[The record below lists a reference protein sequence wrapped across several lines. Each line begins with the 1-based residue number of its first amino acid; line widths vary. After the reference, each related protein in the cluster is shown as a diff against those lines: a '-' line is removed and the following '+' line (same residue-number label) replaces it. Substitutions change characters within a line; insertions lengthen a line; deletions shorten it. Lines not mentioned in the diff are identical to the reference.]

1 MNIALVFNGLG
12 TGGVEKVGSNYA
24 RLLVEA
30 GYNVDVYNLNPK
42 LNSIESRFPRETTI
56 IRKSFP
62 LLLVPGYYILLVKK
76 YAWGKYAYPVIYFLT
91 TVLLYIRKLF
101 AGNKKKYDIAIAFSG
116 HLRDMTFVAQEFVKA
131 DKKLCWVHGAIIGN
145 LATASTYGDLYAKI
159 KNVCVLS
166 EHMQELAIYGN
177 RKLAGLNIKKIY
189 NPVALPHADY
199 DALLCSDLKKKY
211 GDYLLMVG
219 RFEADKDQL
228 TVIRARKILAEK
240 YNLKPKLVFV
250 GGGST
255 LKKCRKYAEKLG
267 LKNDVIFMG
276 ERQDVHNFYAS
287 AKVFVHSSPAEG
299 LPTVLLEAMNYGLP
313 VVATDSP
320 PGVSEILQN
329 DKYGLRCNIAD
340 SYDMADKLALML
352 TDNEKREN
360 YILQGKKRLEDF
372 SFEKISAEL
381 EELFAALK

>member
-12 TGGVEKVGSNYA
+12 IGGVEKVGSNYA
-24 RLLVEA
+24 KLLVEA
-30 GYNVDVYNLNPK
+30 GHKVDVYNLNPK
-42 LNSIESRFPRETTI
+42 LNSMENRFPRETTI

-91 TVLLYIRKLF
+91 TILLHLRKIF
-101 AGNKKKYDIAIAFSG
+101 AGDKKKYDVVIAFSG
-116 HLRDMTFVAQEFVKA
+116 HLRDLTFVAQEFVQA
-131 DKKLCWVHGAIIGN
+131 DKKVCWVHGAMISN

-177 RKLAGLNIKKIY
+177 RKLSDLNIRKIY
-189 NPVALPHADY
+189 NPVALPQAEY
-199 DALLCSDLKKKY
+199 DAALCRELKKKY
-211 GDYLLMVG
+211 GEYLLMVG
-219 RFEADKDQL
+219 RFETDKDQI
-228 TVIRARKILAEK
+228 TVIRARKILEEK
-240 YNLKPKLVFV
+240 YQLKPKLVFV

-255 LKKCRKYAEKLG
+255 LKKCKAYAEKIG
-267 LKNDVIFMG
+267 LKNNVIFMG
-276 ERQDVHNFYAS
+276 ERQDVQNFYAS
-287 AKVFVHSSPAEG
+287 ARVFVHSSPAEG

-329 DKYGLRCNIAD
+329 DKYGIRCNIAD
-340 SYDMADKLALML
+340 PYDMADKLAIML
-352 TDNEKREN
+352 TDTEKREH
-360 YILQGKKRLEDF
+360 YILQGKERLKDF
-372 SFEKISAEL
+372 TFEKISMEL
-381 EELFAALK
+381 KELLASLK

>member
-30 GYNVDVYNLNPK
+30 GHKVDVYNLDPK
-42 LNSIESRFPRETTI
+42 RNSMEDRFPGEAAI

-76 YAWGKYAYPVIYFLT
+76 YTWGKYAYPVIYFLT
-91 TVLLYIRKLF
+91 TILLYIRKLF
-101 AGNKKKYDIAIAFSG
+101 AANKKKYDIAIAFSG

-131 DKKLCWVHGAIIGN
+131 DKKVCWVHGAIIGN

-177 RKLAGLNIKKIY
+177 RKLENINIKKIY
-189 NPVALPHADY
+189 NPVFLPQAEY
-199 DALLCSDLKKKY
+199 DTVPCRELKKKY

-228 TVIRARKILAEK
+228 TVIRARKILEEK

-255 LKKCRKYAEKLG
+255 LKKCKKYTEKLG
-267 LKNDVIFMG
+267 LENDVIFMG

-329 DKYGLRCNIAD
+329 DKYGLRCSIAD
-340 SYDMADKLALML
+340 PGDMADKLALML
-352 TDNEKREN
+352 TDHEKREN

-381 EELFAALK
+381 KELFAALK

>member
-24 RLLVEA
+24 KLLVEA
-30 GYNVDVYNLNPK
+30 GHKVDVYNLNPK
-42 LNSIESRFPRETTI
+42 RNSMEKSFPRETTI

-62 LLLVPGYYILLVKK
+62 LFLVPSYYILLVKK

-101 AGNKKKYDIAIAFSG
+101 AGNKNKYDIVIAFSG
-116 HLRDMTFVAQEFVKA
+116 HLRDMTFVTQEFVEA
-131 DKKLCWVHGAIIGN
+131 DKKVCWVHGAIIGN

-177 RKLAGLNIKKIY
+177 RKLEGLNIKKIY
-189 NPVALPHADY
+189 NPITLPQIESESAVCR
-199 DALLCSDLKKKY
+199 ALKKQY
-211 GDYLLMVG
+211 GGYLLMVG

-228 TVIRARKILAEK
+228 TVIRARKILEKK
-240 YNLKPKLVFV
+240 YNLKPKLVLV

-255 LKKCRKYAEKLG
+255 LKKCKKYAEKIG

-299 LPTVLLEAMNYGLP
+299 LPTVLFEAMNYGLP

-340 SYDMADKLALML
+340 PYDMADKLAVML

-360 YILQGKKRLEDF
+360 YILQGKKRLKDF
-372 SFEKISAEL
+372 SFEKISADL
-381 EELFAALK
+381 KELFATLK